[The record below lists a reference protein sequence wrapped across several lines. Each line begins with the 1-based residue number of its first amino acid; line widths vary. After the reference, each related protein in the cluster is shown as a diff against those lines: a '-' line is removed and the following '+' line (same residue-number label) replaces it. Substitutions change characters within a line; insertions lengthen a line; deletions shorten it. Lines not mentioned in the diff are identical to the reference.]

1 MKVKIKKINAFTDS
15 ISAGNPAGVVLNS
28 PILTNSQ
35 MKLISK
41 IIKVSETAFIFPGN
55 IVDYDVRFFSPKIE
69 VDLCGHATIAT
80 YYGML
85 MENYFPKK
93 KFLLIKQN
101 TNSGIIPIEIYHK
114 KNGDFDKIMMIQN
127 NPEFKDINIDFS
139 EIADALN
146 ISKESINQK
155 FPKQTVS
162 TGLYTLPI
170 CIDSFNKI
178 KKIRPNFNKIKKICK
193 KYNVGSIHIFTFD
206 TIESDSIYHSR
217 NFAPL
222 YGINEDPV
230 TGTANGAV
238 CSYLFFNKI
247 IEKNELICEQGD
259 IIKRSGRVFVNIKD
273 NKIKVGGRAKFVEE
287 IEIGF

>member
-41 IIKVSETAFIFPGN
+41 ILNVSETAFIFPSN
-55 IVDYDVRFFSPKIE
+55 TVDYDVRFFSPKIE

-80 YYGML
+80 YYAMF

-93 KFLLIKQN
+93 QFISVKQN

-114 KNGDFDKIMMIQN
+114 KNGNLDKIMMIQN
-127 NPEFKDINIDFS
+127 NPEFKFINTDFT

-146 ISKESINQK
+146 ISKESINQNL
-155 FPKQTVS
+155 PKQTIS

-170 CIDSFNKI
+170 CLDSFNII
-178 KKIRPNFNKIKKICK
+178 KKIKPNFDKIKKICI

-206 TIESDSIYHSR
+206 TIDPDSIYHSR

-222 YGINEDPV
+222 YGVNEDPV

-238 CSYLFFNKI
+238 CSYLFVNKI
-247 IEKNELICEQGD
+247 IKKNELICEQGD
-259 IIKRSGRVFVNIKD
+259 IIKKPGRVFVNIK
-273 NKIKVGGRAKFVEE
+273 NNQIRVGGRAKFVKE
-287 IEIGF
+287 IEIDI

>member
-15 ISAGNPAGVVLNS
+15 IYAGNPAGVVLNS
-28 PILTNSQ
+28 PILTIKQ

-41 IIKVSETAFIFPGN
+41 IIKASETAFIFPSN
-55 IVDYDVRFFSPKIE
+55 IADYDVRFFSPTIE

-80 YYGML
+80 YYAML
-85 MENYFPKK
+85 MENYYPKK
-93 KFLLIKQN
+93 QFISVKQN

-114 KNGDFDKIMMIQN
+114 KNGNLDKIMMIQN
-127 NPEFKDINIDFS
+127 SPEFKYINTDFT

-146 ISKESINQK
+146 ISKESINQNL
-155 FPKQTVS
+155 PKQTIS

-170 CIDSFNKI
+170 CLDSINII
-178 KKIRPNFNKIKKICK
+178 KKIKPNFDKIKKICI

-206 TIESDSIYHSR
+206 TIDPDSIYHSR

-222 YGINEDPV
+222 YGVNEDPV

-247 IEKNELICEQGD
+247 IKKNELICEQGD
-259 IIKRSGRVFVNIKD
+259 IIKKPGRVFVNIK
-273 NKIKVGGRAKFVEE
+273 NNQIRVGGRAKFVNE
-287 IEIGF
+287 IEIDL